1 MVNVAVPP
9 GTLLPDAP
17 YQVDNRGDIWM
28 TLPDGTF
35 VMVAYRCGRVTWVG
49 NEPASLAGIRQAG
62 YRFESSITYTQAM
75 VTILLRVIN
84 RFESSLRAAN
94 LI

>member
-17 YQVDNRGDIWM
+17 YWTDNTGDVWM
-28 TLPDGTF
+28 GLPNGTF
-35 VMVAYRCGRVTWVG
+35 VMVGYAHGRVSWISD
-49 NEPASLAGIRQAG
+49 EPASLEGIKRAG
-62 YRFESSITYTQAM
+62 YRLGQPMTYTQAM